1 MFEDHNDSIYE
12 ILKSAPNIDSALLME
27 LRENFIQTGK
37 SLADSSID
45 GDLLKREEL
54 LKMSADY
61 LDCEYDNDLPEFVPT
76 ELAEILTPS
85 VALMY
90 GVIPD
95 KVTENS
101 VTFFAVDP
109 FNGHIISDLTFKLNK
124 DVILKVADPDKVEK
138 LLNTTYEDENA
149 SVGELLGEIGSGF
162 DVKEEGISDN
172 ELSDLANQ
180 TPIIRFVN
188 LVLKQAIKD
197 KASDVHFE
205 PYEDMFR
212 IRYRIDGA
220 LYEMAPPPKNLAVP
234 VISRIKVLSNMNIS
248 ENRIPQDG
256 RIKMT
261 IAGRPVDLRV
271 ST

>member
-1 MFEDHNDSIYE
+1 M
-12 ILKSAPNIDSALLME
+12 
-27 LRENFIQTGK
+27 
-37 SLADSSID
+37 
-45 GDLLKREEL
+45 
-54 LKMSADY
+54 
-61 LDCEYDNDLPEFVPT
+61 
-76 ELAEILTPS
+76 
-85 VALMY
+85 
-90 GVIPD
+90 
-95 KVTENS
+95 
-101 VTFFAVDP
+101 
-109 FNGHIISDLTFKLNK
+109 
-124 DVILKVADPDKVEK
+124 EK
-138 LLNTTYEDENA
+138 LLNATYEDENA
-149 SVGELLGEIGSGF
+149 SVGELLGELGTGF
-162 DVKEEGISDN
+162 DVKEDGASDN
-172 ELSDLANQ
+172 ELSDMANQ

-205 PYEDMFR
+205 PYEDKFR

-271 ST
+271 STLPTAYGESVVLRILDKSVVIWI